1 MPMKEMTLNV
11 YENDGSE
18 RLSEMVAL
26 NAYGSKG
33 LWKWWLWMP
42 KTVEV
47 ALDPYESD
55 DSECQCE
62 SSGGFERLWR
72 KMVALDA

>member
-11 YENDGSE
+11 YENDGFE

-33 LWKWWLWMP
+33 L
-42 KTVEV
+42 
-47 ALDPYESD
+47 
-55 DSECQCE
+55 
-62 SSGGFERLWR
+62 
-72 KMVALDA
+72 